1 MFEARTDISI
11 ESLKPSMRDI
21 NSVQEAPVGE
31 GVVAAVKA
39 DGECAF
45 RRHEATAVAPCLWWG
60 AVSELEK
67 MTRGGRSVT

>member
-11 ESLKPSMRDI
+11 ESLKPSMRDLKGI
-21 NSVQEAPVGE
+21 EEAPVGE

-45 RRHEATAVAPCLWWG
+45 RLHLLPRCTK
-60 AVSELEK
+60 SS
-67 MTRGGRSVT
+67 R